1 MLLPKPRTVAN
12 FQMQANG
19 AEMLRLA
26 VIFGQGDGIRIC
38 ATIHDA
44 ILIEATL
51 DELEEQTAV
60 MQSRM
65 AEASRLVLDGFELGS
80 DAEYTRY
87 PDAFGKRQDPMWDLV
102 SGVIRGQP

>member
-1 MLLPKPRTVAN
+1 M
-12 FQMQANG
+12 
-19 AEMLRLA
+19 
-26 VIFGQGDGIRIC
+26 IFGREKGIKIYV
-38 ATIHDA
+38 TIHDA

-51 DELEEQTAV
+51 DEPEEQADV

-65 AEASRLVLDGFELGS
+65 AQASRLVFDLFELGS